1 MNETI
6 PRHQTALNRDKI
18 SRPIRLALESNLI
31 QDKSTILDF
40 GCGKGHDVFFL
51 KDKGFKCVGWDPFY
65 SPDTKRKKSDI
76 VNLGYVIN
84 VIEEYEERIEVL
96 KKAWAYTKKVLIVSA
111 RHNLEQ
117 KDEGLIH
124 FKDGYLSRR
133 KTFQKYY
140 QQNELKDW
148 INETLNIGSL
158 AAAPGIFYVFRDLEF
173 KQSFI
178 ASSYR
183 RRLSAPRQRISDI
196 LFEKNKELLEP
207 LINFL
212 SDRGR
217 LPDIL
222 ELNNAQEINK
232 EFGSLKKA
240 FRVIRHATGSE
251 QWDEIKKE
259 RTQDLLIYLALVR
272 FDGRPTFGKLS
283 NDLKLDVRSFC
294 STYKLSCELADELL
308 FSAGNQDNIDEA
320 CRESN
325 IGKLTPTALYI
336 HSSALPSLPVIL
348 RIYEGCAQGYVGKVE
363 KGNIIKLNR
372 HKPQVSYLWYPD
384 FEKDPHPALQGSIIV
399 PLNNPK
405 TKYRDYTNSENPF
418 ILHRKEEFILEDNPL
433 KEKFHKLTKQEER
446 HGLFENTSI
455 IGTRNGWKQE
465 LDLRGLRLSGHRVL
479 KIKT

>member
-65 SPDTKRKKSDI
+65 SPDTKRKNSDI

-111 RHNLEQ
+111 RHNLEK
-117 KDEGLIH
+117 KDEGLIS
-124 FKDGYLSRR
+124 FKDGFLTRR

-140 QQNELKDW
+140 QQNELKTW
-148 INETLNIGSL
+148 IDESLNESSL
-158 AAAPGIFYVFRDLEF
+158 AAAPGIFYVFRDAEL

-183 RRLSAPRQRISDI
+183 RRSSAPSQRISDV
-196 LFEKNKELLEP
+196 LFEKNKLLLEP
-207 LINFL
+207 LMQFL

-217 LPDIL
+217 LPNTE
-222 ELNNAQEINK
+222 ELDDTNEIIN
-232 EFGSLKKA
+232 ELGSLRKA

-251 QWDEIKKE
+251 QWEKIKAD
-259 RTQDLLIYLALVR
+259 RTQDLLTYLALVR
-272 FDGRPTFGKLS
+272 FDGRPTFGRLS
-283 NDLKLDVRSFC
+283 SDLKLDVRAFC
-294 STYKLSCELADELL
+294 STYKRACEMADQLL
-308 FSAGNQDNIDEA
+308 YSAGNQDIIDQA
-320 CRESN
+320 CREAKV
-325 IGKLTPTALYI
+325 GKLTPTALYI
-336 HSSALPSLPVIL
+336 HKSALPQLPQIL
-348 RIYEGCAQGYVGKVE
+348 RIYEGCAQGYVGKIE
-363 KGNIIKLNR
+363 KANIIKLNR
-372 HKPQVSYLWYPD
+372 RKPQVSYLWYPD
-384 FEKDPHPALQGSIIV
+384 FEKDPHPALRGSIIV
-399 PLNNPK
+399 PLDSPT
-405 TKYRDYTNSENPF
+405 TKYLDYTNSDNPF
-418 ILHRKEEFILEDNPL
+418 ILHRKEEFIIEGNPL
-433 KEKFHKLTKQEER
+433 KTRFSKLTKQEER
-446 HGLFENTSI
+446 HGLYENTSM

-465 LDLRGLRLSGHRVL
+465 LDLRGLRLSGHRIL
-479 KIKT
+479 KIKS